1 MSLEQKI
8 NDGIKAAMLA
18 RDKIRLESLRAV
30 KAAILL
36 AKTAENA
43 KELDETAEIKMLQK
57 LVKQRR
63 ESAEIYSHNNR
74 QEQADKELSEAAIIE
89 EFLPKQL
96 SLQEIESVVK
106 AIIEATGTENVEN
119 KGRLIGKIAGIAI
132 KQLAGKADGK
142 LIGEIVKKL
151 LQ

>member
-1 MSLEQKI
+1 MSLELKI
-8 NDGIKAAMLA
+8 NEGIKTAMLA
-18 RDKIRLESLRAV
+18 KDKVRLESLRAV

-43 KELDETAEIKMLQK
+43 KELDEAAEVKMLQK

-63 ESAEIYSHNNR
+63 ETADIYAQNNR
-74 QEQADKELSEAAIIE
+74 QELADKELAEAAVIE
-89 EFLPKQL
+89 EFLPKQMDAA
-96 SLQEIESVVK
+96 EIETAVRG
-106 AIIEATGTENVEN
+106 AIAAVGATGV
-119 KGRLIGKIAGIAI
+119 KDMGKVMGTVT

-142 LIGEIVKKL
+142 VISEIVKKL

>member
-8 NDGIKAAMLA
+8 NEGIKTAMLA
-18 RDKIRLESLRAV
+18 KDKVRLESLRAV

-36 AKTAENA
+36 AKTSENA
-43 KELDETAEIKMLQK
+43 DKFDEAAEVKMLQK

-63 ESAEIYSHNNR
+63 ETAEIYTNNNR
-74 QEQADKELSEAAIIE
+74 QELADKELAEALIIE

-96 SLQEIESVVK
+96 DESEIEAAVK
-106 AIIEATGTENVEN
+106 AVIAETGASSI
-119 KGRLIGKIAGIAI
+119 KDMGKVMGIVS
-132 KQLAGKADGK
+132 KQLAGKAEGK
-142 LIGEIVKKL
+142 IISDTVKKL

>member
-18 RDKIRLESLRAV
+18 KDKVRLESMRAV

-36 AKTAENA
+36 AKTSENA
-43 KELDETAEIKMLQK
+43 KDLDETAEIKMLQK

-63 ESAEIYSHNNR
+63 ETAEIYINNSR
-74 QEQADKELSEAAIIE
+74 RELADKELAEADIIE

-96 SLQEIESVVK
+96 SREEVEAAVKSIIAETGAGSVK
-106 AIIEATGTENVEN
+106 DM
-119 KGRLIGKIAGIAI
+119 GKVMGAAS

-142 LIGEIVKKL
+142 LIAELVKKL

>member
-8 NDGIKAAMLA
+8 NEGIKAAMLA
-18 RDKIRLESLRAV
+18 KDKVRLESLRAV

-36 AKTAENA
+36 AKTSENA
-43 KELDETAEIKMLQK
+43 KDLDETAEIKMLQK

-63 ESAEIYSHNNR
+63 ETAEIYISNNR
-74 QEQADKELSEAAIIE
+74 QELADKELAEADIIE

-96 SLQEIESVVK
+96 SHEEV
-106 AIIEATGTENVEN
+106 EATVKSIIAETGAGSV
-119 KGRLIGKIAGIAI
+119 KDMGKVIGIAS
-132 KQLAGKADGK
+132 KQLAGKAEGK
-142 LIGEIVKKL
+142 LIAELVKKL

>member
-8 NDGIKAAMLA
+8 NDGIKTAMLA

-36 AKTAENA
+36 AKTSENA
-43 KELDETAEIKMLQK
+43 KDLDEAAEVKMLQK

-63 ESAEIYSHNNR
+63 ETAEIYISNNR
-74 QEQADKELSEAAIIE
+74 QELAEKELSEAAIIE

-96 SLQEIESVVK
+96 SAEEIESEVK
-106 AIIEATGTENVEN
+106 SIIEATGANSV
-119 KGRLIGKIAGIAI
+119 KDMGKVMGIAS

-142 LIGEIVKKL
+142 LIAELVKKL

>member
-18 RDKIRLESLRAV
+18 KDKIRLESLRAV

-36 AKTAENA
+36 VKTSENA
-43 KELDETAEIKMLQK
+43 KDFNEAAEIKILQK
-57 LVKQRR
+57 LVKQRH
-63 ESAEIYSHNNR
+63 EAAEIYVSNKR
-74 QEQADKELSEAAIIE
+74 SELAEKELAEAVIIE

-96 SLQEIESVVK
+96 SLPEIES
-106 AIIEATGTENVEN
+106 
-119 KGRLIGKIAGIAI
+119 AI
-132 KQLAGKADGK
+132 KSIIATTGASCIKDMGKVMAAASAQLAGKADGK
-142 LIGEIVKKL
+142 IIADTVKKL